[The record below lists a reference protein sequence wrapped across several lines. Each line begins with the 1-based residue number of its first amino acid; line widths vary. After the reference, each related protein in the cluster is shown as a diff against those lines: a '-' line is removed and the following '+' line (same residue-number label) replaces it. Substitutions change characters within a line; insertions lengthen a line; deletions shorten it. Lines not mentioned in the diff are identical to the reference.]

1 MKSNYEPLG
10 KHIRLV
16 DYRNSEEVT
25 STVLGISIDKEFM
38 PSVANVIG
46 TDLSRYKLISK
57 GLFACNPMHVG
68 RDERLPI
75 ALYEKDSAAIVSPAY
90 FMFEIIDRDV
100 LNEEYLMM
108 WFRRPEFDRECWFMT
123 DGSVRGG
130 ITWDDLCRIKLPVPS
145 YARQCEIVESY
156 RAITNRI
163 ALKRAENDNL
173 RATAE
178 TEFFRLIRYPQIQE
192 VPSQDTEIGVYPSD
206 WILTTL
212 GQVLST
218 IIDRRGLTPT
228 KLGGEWSP
236 DGIIA
241 ISAKS
246 VKNHELIN
254 LDIANRVDRELYERW
269 MPQKLQPHDILM
281 TSEAPLGEF
290 YFIADFSEYCLS
302 QRLFA
307 MRANTEIV
315 EPTVLYFQLT
325 DSIGKHQIDI
335 RKTGTTVTGIRQS
348 ELVQVP
354 VILPPKQVQQSFAR
368 FCNPIMLSIERNSAE
383 IRALSKVK
391 TMILA
396 QLSSR

>member
-75 ALYEKDSAAIVSPAY
+75 ALYEKDNAAIVSPAY

-173 RATAE
+173 EAT
-178 TEFFRLIRYPQIQE
+178 IQAAF
-192 VPSQDTEIGVYPSD
+192 DKAFHDAGVNLPE
-206 WILTTL
+206 
-212 GQVLST
+212 T
-218 IIDRRGLTPT
+218 IIKQNKVPQGWTDATVGDFASVQTGPFGSQLHNEDYVESGTPIITVEHMDGKYIAHRNLPLVSQNDVDRLRKYDLHTGDIVFSRVGSVDRAVMVSQHEDGWLFSGRCLRVRPYDPNTGSYFLWWFNQPVIRQLVTASAVGATMPSINTSILNSIRIVFPQKDIVTQFCKMADGLI
-228 KLGGEWSP
+228 E
-236 DGIIA
+236 IIA
-241 ISAKS
+241 T
-246 VKNHELIN
+246 N
-254 LDIANRVDRELYERW
+254 LEEICKLTSYCYW
-269 MPQKLQPHDILM
+269 M
-281 TSEAPLGEF
+281 
-290 YFIADFSEYCLS
+290 
-302 QRLFA
+302 
-307 MRANTEIV
+307 N
-315 EPTVLYFQLT
+315 LT
-325 DSIGKHQIDI
+325 I
-335 RKTGTTVTGIRQS
+335 
-348 ELVQVP
+348 
-354 VILPPKQVQQSFAR
+354 PP
-368 FCNPIMLSIERNSAE
+368 
-383 IRALSKVK
+383 
-391 TMILA
+391 
-396 QLSSR
+396 

>member
-10 KHIRLV
+10 KHIQLV

-75 ALYEKDSAAIVSPAY
+75 ALYEKDSPAIVSPAY

-108 WFRRPEFDRECWFMT
+108 WVRRPEFDRECWFMT

-156 RAITNRI
+156 RAITDRI

-173 RATAE
+173 EAT
-178 TEFFRLIRYPQIQE
+178 IQAAF
-192 VPSQDTEIGVYPSD
+192 DKAFHDAGVSLPE
-206 WILTTL
+206 
-212 GQVLST
+212 T
-218 IIDRRGLTPT
+218 IIKQNKVPQGWTDATVGDFASVQTGPFGSQLHNEDYVESGTPIITVEHMDGKYIAHRNLPLVSQNDVDRLRKYDLHTGDIVFSRVGSVDRAVMVSQHEDGWLFSGRCLRVRPYDPNTGSYFLWWFNQPVIRQLVTASAVGATMPSINTSILNSIRIVFPQKDIVTQFCKMADGLI
-228 KLGGEWSP
+228 E
-236 DGIIA
+236 IIA
-241 ISAKS
+241 T
-246 VKNHELIN
+246 N
-254 LDIANRVDRELYERW
+254 LEE
-269 MPQKLQPHDILM
+269 
-281 TSEAPLGEF
+281 
-290 YFIADFSEYCLS
+290 
-302 QRLFA
+302 
-307 MRANTEIV
+307 
-315 EPTVLYFQLT
+315 
-325 DSIGKHQIDI
+325 I
-335 RKTGTTVTGIRQS
+335 RK
-348 ELVQVP
+348 LND
-354 VILPPKQVQQSFAR
+354 AR
-368 FCNPIMLSIERNSAE
+368 EYI
-383 IRALSKVK
+383 
-391 TMILA
+391 
-396 QLSSR
+396 QLSLSR